1 MLTLSSAS
9 DFTGITVA
17 IALSK
22 LTPYL
27 CFIHMARLKRF
38 SSALSSLS
46 GIESMDFN
54 FESSTLVLSLISITY
69 PFFTVFPNSI
79 KTGQPGIILS
89 LSFSGIIYV
98 NGLSTFVF
106 AIIISANKFF
116 IVFYFIYNIKKSH
129 TV

>member
-1 MLTLSSAS
+1 MSSLFIKLCGRLVFVFSSFKTLACAVFLDFISSSVFLSRASASIFRKISLLTLSSAS

-54 FESSTLVLSLISITY
+54 FESSTFVLSLISIT
-69 PFFTVFPNSI
+69 
-79 KTGQPGIILS
+79 
-89 LSFSGIIYV
+89 
-98 NGLSTFVF
+98 
-106 AIIISANKFF
+106 
-116 IVFYFIYNIKKSH
+116 
-129 TV
+129 